1 MYKRLA
7 LNKYIYLLPCFQ
19 YMRLTFARPP
29 SPPHTWYRRVS
40 PLPYQKKRKHLKKR
54 LPCSS
59 EFTILDIIALMM
71 GVGMPPR
78 HAAKGTIKL
87 QGLLRFLDY

>member
-1 MYKRLA
+1 
-7 LNKYIYLLPCFQ
+7 
-19 YMRLTFARPP
+19 MRLTFARPP
-29 SPPHTWYRRVS
+29 SLPHTWYRRVP
-40 PLPYQKKRKHLKKR
+40 PLPYQIKRKHLKKR

-87 QGLLRFLDY
+87 QALLRFLNY